1 MTEQIISIALLL
13 VIFVIGTLR
22 PLNLGVLALVAAFV
36 MGYLVLD
43 LAADEVPAKVLD
55 GFPANVFVLLLGVTF
70 LFGIASVNGTI
81 DRVVRVVARATRE
94 HRALMPWVIFVLAT
108 IPTNAGAAGPAAIA
122 LLAPIAMRMAARYDL
137 SPRMAALMVI
147 NGADAGNFSP
157 LNVLGVIVNG
167 TLEKQNLEVS
177 PLALWAG
184 NFAFNVVLGVVA
196 YLLCGGL
203 RLLRDRHAHIGGA
216 GEESMT
222 DDTANAEAAE
232 RADRPA
238 WQWVS
243 TLVAIVA
250 VAAGALVFDLDIG
263 GLALAAAV
271 LLALVMP
278 EVGKEAFAR
287 VSWSTIALICGVVT
301 YVGLMQAIGTID
313 MIGDKVTA
321 IASALLAAFLLAL
334 VAAVVSAFASSI
346 AILGVLIPLSVPFL
360 ATGQV
365 SVTGLVIA
373 IAISAT
379 VVDATPFSSVGAL
392 TVASAPAAVREK
404 LSRDLIKWGFSM
416 VVLAPVATWLIFVL
430 PLS

>member
-1 MTEQIISIALLL
+1 MAEQLISIALLL
-13 VIFVIGTLR
+13 LIFVIGTLR
-22 PLNLGVLALVAAFV
+22 PINLGVLALVAAFA
-36 MGYLVLD
+36 MGYLVLNYP
-43 LAADEVPAKVLD
+43 AADVPSKVLA
-55 GFPANVFVLLLGVTF
+55 GFPANIFVLLLGVTF

-81 DRVVRVVARATRE
+81 DRVVQVVARATRE
-94 HRALMPWVIFVLAT
+94 HRALMPWVIFVIAT

-122 LLAPIAMRMAARYDL
+122 LLAPIAMRMAARYEL
-137 SPRMAALMVI
+137 SARMAALMVI

-167 TLEKQNLEVS
+167 TLAKQHLEVS
-177 PLALWAG
+177 HFALWAG
-184 NFAFNVVLGVVA
+184 NFVFNVMLGVVA

-203 RLLRDRHAHIGGA
+203 RLLRDRHAHIA
-216 GEESMT
+216 G
-222 DDTANAEAAE
+222 DNDEAMALDEADE
-232 RADRPA
+232 RRPGLPT
-238 WQWVS
+238 WQWVA
-243 TLVAIVA
+243 TLVAIVV

-271 LLALVMP
+271 VLALLMP
-278 EVGKEAFAR
+278 TVGKEAFTR

-301 YVGLMQAIGTID
+301 YVGLMQAIGTVD
-313 MIGDKVTA
+313 MIGDKVTQ

-334 VAAVVSAFASSI
+334 TAAVVSAFASSI

-373 IAISAT
+373 IAIAAT

-392 TVASAPAAVREK
+392 TVASAPAAARER
-404 LSRDLIKWGFSM
+404 LSRDLIRWGFAM
-416 VVLAPVATWLIFVL
+416 VVIAPVLTWLAFVL

>member
-1 MTEQIISIALLL
+1 MTAQLISIGLLL
-13 VIFVIGTLR
+13 LIFVIGTLR
-22 PLNLGVLALVAAFV
+22 PVNLGVLALVAAFA

-43 LAADEVPAKVLD
+43 VAGDEVPATVLK

-81 DRVVRVVARATRE
+81 DRVVAVVARASRE
-94 HRALMPWVIFVLAT
+94 HRALMPWVIFVIAT

-122 LLAPIAMRMAARYDL
+122 LLAPIAMRMAARYQL
-137 SPRMAALMVI
+137 SARMAALMVI

-167 TLEKQNLEVS
+167 TLAEQGLRVS
-177 PLALWAG
+177 HLALWAG
-184 NFAFNVVLGVVA
+184 NFAFNVVLGIVA

-203 RLLRDRHAHIGGA
+203 RLLRDRNAHVPA
-216 GEESMT
+216 EFEEP
-222 DDTANAEAAE
+222 DADEE
-232 RADRPA
+232 RPHPPT

-263 GLALAAAV
+263 GLALVAAV
-271 LLALVMP
+271 ALALVMP
-278 EVGKEAFAR
+278 AIGKEAFTR
-287 VSWSTIALICGVVT
+287 VSWATIALICGVVT
-301 YVGLMQAIGTID
+301 YVALMQAIGTVD
-313 MIGDKVTA
+313 MIGDRVTQ

-365 SVTGLVIA
+365 SVAGLVIA

-392 TVASAPAAVREK
+392 TVASAPEDARER
-404 LSRDLIKWGFSM
+404 LSRDLMKWGFSM
-416 VVLAPVATWLIFVL
+416 VVIAPVVTWLVFVL